1 LLGILLDWDV
11 RLASADGKMPARLL
25 ESLTS
30 KAEGSFIAHAGV
42 RLRPSPQTKGPIMRR
57 VLPTLLIAVASLGAS
72 AALAQ
77 DCHHAKVAERGDHV
91 MGFDHAKTK
100 HHFLLSA
107 AGGSIE
113 ASANDPADTE
123 SREAIR
129 GHLEHIASMFSEGN
143 FDAPM
148 LIHDQVPPG
157 VPTMKRKKALIAWKF
172 EETEAGGRVRITSK
186 DAEALAAIHEFLRF
200 QIEDHQTGD
209 PTEIPGSPSTA
220 NRKN

>member
-1 LLGILLDWDV
+1 
-11 RLASADGKMPARLL
+11 
-25 ESLTS
+25 
-30 KAEGSFIAHAGV
+30 
-42 RLRPSPQTKGPIMRR
+42 MRR
-57 VLPTLLIAVASLGAS
+57 FFPTLLIAAASLGAS

-77 DCHHAKVAERGDHV
+77 DCHHTKLAERGNQV
-91 MGFDHAKTK
+91 MGFDHTKTT
-100 HHFLLSA
+100 HHFRLSPT
-107 AGGSIE
+107 GGSIE
-113 ASANDPADTE
+113 VSANDPADTG
-123 SREAIR
+123 SRDAIR
-129 GHLEHIASMFSEGN
+129 GHLSHIATMFSAGN
-143 FDAPM
+143 FDPPM

-209 PTEIPGSPSTA
+209 PTEIPGGA

>member
-1 LLGILLDWDV
+1 
-11 RLASADGKMPARLL
+11 
-25 ESLTS
+25 
-30 KAEGSFIAHAGV
+30 
-42 RLRPSPQTKGPIMRR
+42 MRR
-57 VLPTLLIAVASLGAS
+57 VFPVVLIAAASLGAS

-77 DCHHAKVAERGDHV
+77 DCHHTNVAERGDQV
-91 MGFDHAKTK
+91 MGFDHSRTS
-100 HHFLLSA
+100 HHFLLSP

-129 GHLEHIASMFSEGN
+129 GHLEHIASMFSKGN

-157 VPTMKRKKALIAWKF
+157 VATMKRKKASIAWKF
-172 EETEAGGRVRITSK
+172 EETETGGRVRITSK
-186 DAEALAAIHEFLRF
+186 DVDALAAIHQFLRF

-209 PTEIPGSPSTA
+209 PTEIPTGAT
-220 NRKN
+220 RKN